1 MKAECA
7 ACAGLPGSSAAAE
20 VPKRPRTESA
30 AAACANAAQYL
41 LDTQEVSPGLVGPLA
56 DSLQQQR
63 ETGAAA
69 AGQQGVEVETSGEAM
84 NGLHASDPEA
94 VGRAVLARLAAQ
106 HSGSPVQQASLT
118 PGQQQQQLHEASG
131 AVPMDVDA
139 AQAGPVEQQQQQ
151 EAMPAKE
158 GSETIAAH
166 EELPAE
172 GTPDE
177 TAKEGGKPSLL
188 VETPDREP
196 DQAAGGAGKGNAAA
210 DLQLETP
217 LKLDEDIPAAAARD
231 RPDSAGL
238 A

>member
-1 MKAECA
+1 MRRLLRP
-7 ACAGLPGSSAAAE
+7 AGLVGGGGGPQ
-20 VPKRPRTESA
+20 RPRTESA

-41 LDTQEVSPGLVGPLA
+41 LDTQEVSPGLIRPLTG
-56 DSLQQQR
+56 SMQPLQQ
-63 ETGAAA
+63 ETSAAA

-84 NGLHASDPEA
+84 NGLHANDPEA
-94 VGRAVLARLAAQ
+94 VGRAVLARLAAE
-106 HSGSPVQQASLT
+106 HNGSSVLQETLT
-118 PGQQQQQLHEASG
+118 PEQQQQQQQLHEASG

-139 AQAGPVEQQQQQ
+139 AQAGPVEQQQQ
-151 EAMPAKE
+151 EAIPAKE

-166 EELPAE
+166 EDLPAE